1 MAVKQDGLD
10 SDDAS
15 KMILSTAAN
24 SATSIHL
31 VATKPRKADDAYE
44 LLKHMIVTLRI
55 PPGAPLDER
64 KLMATLK
71 IGRTPIREAAQR
83 LAMEQLVVAVPRR
96 GYFVSE
102 LSLSDLN
109 EMIIARDIIEPQVAR
124 YATRYIT
131 DEMIRTLRQL
141 IDETVAQIAQND
153 LEVSVI
159 HDQEFHQA
167 IADACRN
174 RYLAAMANQINT
186 SLLRYWYI
194 SFTMVGDLITALTR
208 HHHILDLME
217 ARDEDAVEEAMHAH
231 IDGFR
236 KRIKRAVGNG
246 MAFPAHK

>member
-1 MAVKQDGLD
+1 MAIKQEGLD
-10 SDDAS
+10 GDGAPRTIPSEITDGV
-15 KMILSTAAN
+15 TP
-24 SATSIHL
+24 IHL
-31 VATKPRKADDAYE
+31 VTTKPRKADDAYE

-55 PPGAPLDER
+55 SPGTPLDER
-64 KLMATLK
+64 TLMSTLQ

-83 LAMEQLVVAVPRR
+83 LAMEQLVVAIPRR

-109 EMIIARDIIEPQVAR
+109 EMIVARDLIEPQVAR
-124 YATRYIT
+124 YATRYISDGT
-131 DEMIRTLRQL
+131 IRTLRQL
-141 IDETVAQIAQND
+141 IDETVAQIDDND
-153 LEVSVI
+153 LEVSVM

-167 IADACRN
+167 IAAACRN

-194 SFTMVGDLITALTR
+194 SFTMVGDLINALSR

-236 KRIKRAVGNG
+236 NRIKRAVGNG
-246 MAFPAHK
+246 MTFPAQK